1 MSRNYLIPYSDKQYE
16 KSNKCLEVN
25 HVLPSV
31 IPSKSMP
38 QGGTILRSTTT
49 NTSSINTSIFIPYKR
64 SNMFKK
70 YFLYLVYLI
79 LLCSSCD
86 QKKSNHQ
93 ADIVEKPTEQPNGMI
108 WIPGG
113 EFTMGC
119 KEEPCAQ
126 EAMTP
131 HRVQVDGFWMDET
144 EVTNEAYKKF
154 VDATGYKT
162 VAERLV
168 DWEELKKQ
176 SPPGTPKPPDESLQP
191 GSLVFTPPT
200 EVVMLNNYLQWW
212 SWVNGADWRHP
223 EGPSSTIVGK
233 EKHPV
238 VHIAYE
244 DAQAYAIWAGKS
256 LPTEAQYEFAARGG
270 LDGKTFSWGD
280 ELNPQGKFLAN
291 YFQGSFPNNNTAEDG
306 FAGSSPVKSFP
317 PNGYG
322 LYDIVGNVWELCSD
336 WYAVES
342 ASATVVINPTGP
354 SSSQDPLDP
363 YAIKHVSKGGSFLCS
378 VQYCSNY
385 KPSGRQGS
393 AFDTGMNHTGFRCVK
408 NKQ

>member
-1 MSRNYLIPYSDKQYE
+1 MK
-16 KSNKCLEVN
+16 K
-25 HVLPSV
+25 
-31 IPSKSMP
+31 
-38 QGGTILRSTTT
+38 
-49 NTSSINTSIFIPYKR
+49 IFPL
-64 SNMFKK
+64 
-70 YFLYLVYLI
+70 FLFSLI
-79 LLCSSCD
+79 LFCSACERKSSSL
-86 QKKSNHQ
+86 QKEVAQKS
-93 ADIVEKPTEQPNGMI
+93 TEQPEGMI

-119 KEEPCAQ
+119 KEQTCAQ

-131 HRVQVDGFWMDET
+131 HRVRVDGFWMDET
-144 EVTNEAYKKF
+144 EVTNAAFKKF
-154 VDATGYKT
+154 VEATNYVT
-162 VAERLV
+162 VAERPV
-168 DWEELKKQ
+168 DWEEIKKQ

-200 EVVMLNNYLQWW
+200 NVVILNNYMQWW

-223 EGPSSTIVGK
+223 EGPNSSIEGK
-233 EKHPV
+233 ENHPV

-244 DAQAYAIWAGKS
+244 DAQAYAKWAGKS

-270 LDGKTFSWGD
+270 LDEKTFSWGD

-291 YFQGSFPNNNTAEDG
+291 YFQGSFPSKNTAEDG
-306 FAGSSPVKSFP
+306 FAGSAPVKSFP

-336 WYAVES
+336 WYGVET
-342 ASATVVINPTGP
+342 ATTATSGVTVNPAGP
-354 SSSQDPLDP
+354 TSSQDPLDP

-408 NKQ
+408 N